1 MDSQPEF
8 FEDLLRCRVF
18 LNGAV
23 IQKIIGSFPGHGPAL
38 GIYIL
43 LCGMASEIAGGRR
56 FQLDVEY
63 LATKTNTT
71 AKTVRRTLASMHR
84 LGVVDLDGADMTIAW
99 PNEQQQKEAKLV
111 GFGPRL
117 D

>member
-1 MDSQPEF
+1 VDSQLEI
-8 FEDLLRCRVF
+8 FEDLPRCRVF
-18 LNGAV
+18 LNGDV
-23 IQKIIGSFPGHGPAL
+23 IQKIIGSFPRRSPAL

-43 LCGMASEIAGGRR
+43 LCGMASKIAGGRR

-84 LGVVDLDGADMTIAW
+84 LGVVDLDAADVTIAW

-111 GFGPRL
+111 GFGARL